1 MSIKSKLAEAR
12 VRLQEERLKK
22 SGLNKY
28 AGYEYYELGDFLP
41 TINRLGKELGFV
53 CLVSFGET
61 ATLEIVDTEKDE
73 KLVFTS
79 PMSTASLKGC
89 HDVQNLGAVQTY
101 LKRYLYQHAFEI
113 VESDA
118 LDSTTQAPKTSNAPK
133 PSESQKRCTELG
145 DKLGITPAERK
156 RLYEESERSFDKL
169 QTLLEAME
177 AEKNMEIF

>member
-1 MSIKSKLAEAR
+1 MNIKTKLAEAR
-12 VRLQEERLKK
+12 VRLQEEKLKK

-61 ATLEIVDTEKDE
+61 ATLEIVDTEKDD
-73 KLVFTS
+73 KIVFSS
-79 PMSTASLKGC
+79 PMATASLKGC

-113 VESDA
+113 VDGDA
-118 LDSTTQAPKTSNAPK
+118 LDSTHNPNEKSPTNK
-133 PSESQKRCTELG
+133 
-145 DKLGITPAERK
+145 DKI
-156 RLYEESERSFDKL
+156 
-169 QTLLEAME
+169 
-177 AEKNMEIF
+177 